1 MASKKNKS
9 KKKPAVGSPAAGSNN
24 TKKKSAQKQTKQ
36 QKSKKP
42 SAPEMQKKQKSAV
55 PDKQREKQKNKN
67 PSVAEKQKEK
77 QKSKK
82 LSETEKQS
90 KRQKKQKTSAP
101 EKQQND
107 TQKQHSFIES
117 FKRFSEKYNVFKI
130 AVAAVLAIALLSA
143 AVIFAVNLLSV
154 KIGIPDEVA
163 NAEFKGRLEPETAAV
178 SSSLSPQQQK
188 KLAKAVKVNGN
199 KSAFDFYVNDEIV
212 IDEYDDPALLE
223 FGSVSENDCILMFF
237 ILDENDNIIYR
248 SLGIK
253 PGCEVRSVSFFDEM
267 PYGTHKAKIVV
278 NGYDAKTDKKVGTQ
292 CAEIKIKIGVDSLE
306 K

>member
-24 TKKKSAQKQTKQ
+24 SKKKSAQKQTKQ

-42 SAPEMQKKQKSAV
+42 SAPEKQKSVV
-55 PDKQREKQKNKN
+55 PDKQREKQK
-67 PSVAEKQKEK
+67 KQKP
-77 QKSKK
+77 
-82 LSETEKQS
+82 
-90 KRQKKQKTSAP
+90 SAP

-107 TQKQHSFIES
+107 TQKKHSFIES

-130 AVAAVLAIALLSA
+130 AVAAVIAIALLSA
-143 AVIFAVNLLSV
+143 AVFFAVNLLSV
-154 KIGIPDEVA
+154 KIGVPDEVA

-223 FGSVSENDCILMFF
+223 FGSVSGNDCILMFF

-248 SLGIK
+248 SLGVK
-253 PGCEVRSVSFFDEM
+253 PGFEVRSVSFFDEM

>member
-1 MASKKNKS
+1 M
-9 KKKPAVGSPAAGSNN
+9 
-24 TKKKSAQKQTKQ
+24 
-36 QKSKKP
+36 
-42 SAPEMQKKQKSAV
+42 
-55 PDKQREKQKNKN
+55 
-67 PSVAEKQKEK
+67 
-77 QKSKK
+77 
-82 LSETEKQS
+82 
-90 KRQKKQKTSAP
+90 
-101 EKQQND
+101 
-107 TQKQHSFIES
+107 
-117 FKRFSEKYNVFKI
+117 FKI

-223 FGSVSENDCILMFF
+223 FGSVSGNDCILMFF

-248 SLGIK
+248 SLGVK
-253 PGCEVRSVSFFDEM
+253 PGFEVRSVSFFDEM

>member
-24 TKKKSAQKQTKQ
+24 TKKKSAQKQPKQ
-36 QKSKKP
+36 QKGKKP
-42 SAPEMQKKQKSAV
+42 SAPEKQKKQKLS
-55 PDKQREKQKNKN
+55 E
-67 PSVAEKQKEK
+67 AEKQN
-77 QKSKK
+77 
-82 LSETEKQS
+82 
-90 KRQKKQKTSAP
+90 KRQKKQKPSAP

-107 TQKQHSFIES
+107 TKNKHSFIES

-130 AVAAVLAIALLSA
+130 AVAAALAIALLSA
-143 AVIFAVNLLSV
+143 AVIFAVNLFSV

-178 SSSLSPQQQK
+178 SSSVSPQQQK
-188 KLAKAVKVNGN
+188 KLAKALNVKGN

-223 FGSVSENDCILMFF
+223 FGSVSGNDCILMFF

-248 SLGIK
+248 SLGVK
-253 PGCEVRSVSFFDEM
+253 PGCEVRSVSFFDEL
-267 PYGTHKAKIVV
+267 PYGTHKAKIFV

>member
-24 TKKKSAQKQTKQ
+24 SKKKSAQKQTKQ
-36 QKSKKP
+36 QKSNKP
-42 SAPEMQKKQKSAV
+42 SAPEKQKKQKSVV
-55 PDKQREKQKNKN
+55 PDKQREKQK
-67 PSVAEKQKEK
+67 KQ
-77 QKSKK
+77 K

-90 KRQKKQKTSAP
+90 KRQKKQKSSAP

-143 AVIFAVNLLSV
+143 AVIFAVNLFSV

-212 IDEYDDPALLE
+212 IDEYNDPALLE
-223 FGSVSENDCILMFF
+223 FGSVSGNDCILMFF

-248 SLGIK
+248 SLGVK
-253 PGCEVRSVSFFDEM
+253 PGCEVRSVSFFDEL
-267 PYGTHKAKIVV
+267 PYGTHEAKIVV

>member
-24 TKKKSAQKQTKQ
+24 TKNKSAQKQTKQ
-36 QKSKKP
+36 QKSKKH
-42 SAPEMQKKQKSAV
+42 SAPEKQKKQKSAV
-55 PDKQREKQKNKN
+55 PDKQREKPK
-67 PSVAEKQKEK
+67 KQ
-77 QKSKK
+77 K

-90 KRQKKQKTSAP
+90 KRQKKQKPSAP

-223 FGSVSENDCILMFF
+223 FGSVSGNDCILMFF

-248 SLGIK
+248 SLGVK

>member
-24 TKKKSAQKQTKQ
+24 TKKKSAQKQPKQ

-42 SAPEMQKKQKSAV
+42 SVPEKQKEKQKKQKSAV
-55 PDKQREKQKNKN
+55 P
-67 PSVAEKQKEK
+67 EKQKEK
-77 QKSKK
+77 QKKQK
-82 LSETEKQS
+82 LSEAQKQS
-90 KRQKKQKTSAP
+90 KRQKKQKPSAP
-101 EKQQND
+101 EKQPND
-107 TQKQHSFIES
+107 TKKKHSFIES

-130 AVAAVLAIALLSA
+130 AVAAMLAIALLSA
-143 AVIFAVNLLSV
+143 AVIFTVNLFSV

-178 SSSLSPQQQK
+178 SSSVSPQQQK
-188 KLAKAVKVNGN
+188 KLAKALSVKGN
-199 KSAFDFYVNDEIV
+199 KSAFDFYVNDEIL

-223 FGSVSENDCILMFF
+223 FGSVSGNDCILMFF

-248 SLGIK
+248 SLGVK
-253 PGCEVRSVSFFDEM
+253 PGCEVRSVSFFDEL